1 MRKKSLLLGI
11 MAIFAAI
18 SLSVTS
24 CSKDKSDAAADITN
38 KNYTIG
44 DSDMALE
51 ITTNCAG
58 VYERYQYVTPGYG
71 DTCWRWKRNE
81 YDEFIFDIDM
91 QWELPEVAGVEMLT
105 DNSFKVFYA
114 DGTDV
119 QISNVSSDGNFTS
132 TQIMA
137 NNDSAMTVNFTFP
150 FDLNLMDAVNY
161 CAMYGIEGADDI
173 PFSLSIP
180 WSVVGS
186 VFVRAISSY
195 GDMMLANCETDA
207 RIHAYQCSSQGCLLT
222 KIGCNVTCEN
232 NTAPGG
238 SGNYNCSQH
247 NYAGF

>member
-1 MRKKSLLLGI
+1 MV
-11 MAIFAAI
+11 IFAAI
-18 SLSVTS
+18 NVSVTS
-24 CSKDKSDAAADITN
+24 CSKDKSDATAELTN

-44 DSDMALE
+44 GSDVALE
-51 ITTNCAG
+51 ITTTCDG
-58 VYERYQYVTPGYG
+58 VYERYTCVTPEEG
-71 DTCWRWKRNE
+71 DSYWRWKRYE
-81 YDEFIFDIDM
+81 DEEFVFDIDM
-91 QWELPEVAGVEMLT
+91 QWILPEISCVEVINE
-105 DNSFKVFYA
+105 NSFKVFYT

-119 QISNVSSDGNFTS
+119 QVNNVSSDGSYST
-132 TQIMA
+132 TQILA
-137 NNDSAMTVNFTFP
+137 NNDSVMTVNFTFP
-150 FDLNLMDAVNY
+150 FDLNLMDAVHY
-161 CAMYGIEGADDI
+161 YALYGIEGADDI

-207 RIHAYQCSSQGCLLT
+207 RIHAYQCSSHGCLLT